1 MSEALV
7 YSLLVPKEDIY
18 YISWTV
24 DAYEGLAFLRTD
36 DPSSGHVSLLFSSD
50 YRQDVESLL
59 DAFESEGIGITRLGV
74 SSA

>member
-1 MSEALV
+1 MSEAQV

-36 DPSSGHVSLLFSSD
+36 DAAAGLVSLLFSSD
-50 YRQDVESLL
+50 YRADVESLL
-59 DAFESEGIGITRLGV
+59 DAFLSEGIEIKRIGV